1 MERTTKA
8 HVQSAFSRLAEV
20 CGKRIASSFDDVGA
34 WQLHR
39 GFNSWEIRE
48 IVTPGGGIRMPL
60 GERSFSASAFYDAC
74 WFAIRAIEA
83 REAGR
88 SVPA

>member
-39 GFNSWEIRE
+39 SFNGWEIQE
-48 IVTPGGGIRMPL
+48 ITTASGAISHPL
-60 GERSFSASAFYDAC
+60 GDRQLSASAMYDAC

-83 REAGR
+83 KEAQR
-88 SVPA
+88 